1 MKLFR
6 IIFFVWVGLAMIVC
20 FADQSKVYSA
30 EDYVIFG
37 SEVNYTMETVNE
49 NDAAAQDENVDVYQ
63 DETGGVLEDIEQET
77 LTPESVVGT
86 EGAVDIYEPSE
97 SVGDPK

>member
-6 IIFFVWVGLAMIVC
+6 IIFFVWVGLVMIVC

-30 EDYVIFG
+30 EDYVISV
-37 SEVNYTMETVNE
+37 SEVYYSMETVNE
-49 NDAAAQDENVDVYQ
+49 NGAMAQDENVDVYQ
-63 DETGGVLEDIEQET
+63 DETGGVPKDIEEET

-86 EGAVDIYEPSE
+86 EGAVDVYEPSE

>member
-6 IIFFVWVGLAMIVC
+6 IIFFVWVGLVMIVC

-30 EDYVIFG
+30 EDYVISV
-37 SEVNYTMETVNE
+37 SEVYYSMETVNE
-49 NDAAAQDENVDVYQ
+49 NAAVAQDENVDVYQ
-63 DETGGVLEDIEQET
+63 DETGGVPKDIEEET
-77 LTPESVVGT
+77 LTPQSVVGT

>member
-6 IIFFVWVGLAMIVC
+6 IIFFVWVGLVMIVC

-30 EDYVIFG
+30 EDYVISV
-37 SEVNYTMETVNE
+37 SEVNYSMQTVNE
-49 NDAAAQDENVDVYQ
+49 NAAVAQDENVDVYQ
-63 DETGGVLEDIEQET
+63 DETGDVPKDIEEET
-77 LTPESVVGT
+77 LTPQSVVGT
-86 EGAVDIYEPSE
+86 EGAVDVYEPSE

>member
-6 IIFFVWVGLAMIVC
+6 IIFFVWVGLVMIVC

-30 EDYVIFG
+30 EDYVISA

-49 NDAAAQDENVDVYQ
+49 NGAVAQDENVDVYQ
-63 DETGGVLEDIEQET
+63 DETGGVPEDIEQET
-77 LTPESVVGT
+77 LAPQSVVGT
-86 EGAVDIYEPSE
+86 EGAVDVYKPSE